1 VHSRPYR
8 ALRRTANQKMTTNV
22 CGVVAPHLLDA
33 LAINGDAETK
43 RLALR
48 TLAHTSHIH
57 TRRKESLGSDNQN
70 SLQGHQIEVEGIV
83 PDETLEN
90 AAISDSGTAATQK
103 LAQRSL
109 ETAMIPKESVK
120 SDSGAPRLGR
130 SNPMQRLIYDMQ
142 HAMRMDDETD
152 ESMAL
157 LPGKLVR
164 SEGDGPVED
173 EAANQAYDNCAK
185 VLEFFQQIFDYS
197 FLDGRSVP
205 IVNSIHFE
213 EGYQNALWIGD
224 SFRQMVYGD
233 GGPKLHN
240 FTSCLDVIGH
250 EMTV

>member
-1 VHSRPYR
+1 M
-8 ALRRTANQKMTTNV
+8 TTTNV

-33 LAINGDAETK
+33 LAIHGDAETK

-48 TLAHTSHIH
+48 TLAHTNHIH
-57 TRRKESLGSDNQN
+57 ARRKESLGRDDQT
-70 SLQGHQIEVEGIV
+70 SLQRDQIIVEGIV
-83 PDETLEN
+83 PDQMLEN
-90 AAISDSGTAATQK
+90 AATSDSASAATQK

-109 ETAMIPKESVK
+109 DTNQALRKSVN
-120 SDSGAPRLGR
+120 SDADTPGVELSSA
-130 SNPMQRLIYDMQ
+130 MQRLIYDMQ
-142 HAMRMDDETD
+142 HAMRMDDKTD
-152 ESMAL
+152 ETMAL

-185 VLEFFQQIFDYS
+185 VLDFFQQIFDYS
-197 FLDGRSVP
+197 FLDGQSVP
-205 IVNSIHFE
+205 IISSIHFE

-250 EMTV
+250 EMTVRAICAFALCR